1 TCTNDCDVQKGELL
15 TVRFN
20 RSGTGSTFANRN
32 IALTINGVGQINT
45 SRRNAAILSSGS
57 GFGNYSSP
65 WVDTT
70 NAARAERDT
79 LVQHLAVQVPE
90 PALAP
95 FTVSVCR
102 ANAAL
107 PRTCVQTG
115 LVCMVD

>member
-1 TCTNDCDVQKGELL
+1 
-15 TVRFN
+15 
-20 RSGTGSTFANRN
+20 
-32 IALTINGVGQINT
+32 
-45 SRRNAAILSSGS
+45 AILSSGS
-57 GFGNYSSP
+57 GFGNYNSP

-79 LVQHLAVQVPE
+79 LVQHLAVQVPL
-90 PALAP
+90 PAVAP

-115 LVCMVD
+115 LQCMVDIGQQTCVDDTNTMTLLTGALYTVEIVTPGSPGGPPAYAFELIDIPP